1 MANIII
7 IHGLGGSP
15 QEIWFPWLKEEL
27 ERLGHTVF
35 VPEFPNPKLPQLNEW
50 LAHLNNFEIDQNT
63 IFIGHSL
70 AVPLTLHFLEKHKL
84 KAAFFVG
91 GFCNLLSGGL
101 DKYIRSFIKPFD
113 WQTIKQNCSQ
123 FYVFNSDNDSYVPLS
138 KGKELAE
145 NLGVKLNMV
154 KGAGHFNEE
163 KKFELLLE
171 KVKKEIN

>member
-7 IHGLGGSP
+7 IHGLGENP

-27 ERLGHTVF
+27 EQLGHTVF
-35 VPEFPNPKLPQLNEW
+35 VPEFPNPKRPQLNEW
-50 LAHLNNFEIDQNT
+50 LTKLGEYEIDSET

-70 AVPLTLHFLEKHKL
+70 AVPLTLHYLENNKL

-91 GFCNLLSGGL
+91 GFCNLLSEGL
-101 DKYIRSFIKPFD
+101 DKYIGTFIKPFD
-113 WQTIKQNCSQ
+113 WNKIKQNCSQ
-123 FYVFNSDNDSYVPLS
+123 FYVFNSDNDSYVPFS
-138 KGKELAE
+138 KGEELAN
-145 NLGVKLNMV
+145 NLGVTLNLV

-171 KVKKEIN
+171 VIKNENN

>member
-7 IHGLGGSP
+7 IHGLGGNP

-35 VPEFPNPKLPQLNEW
+35 VPELPNPKRPQLNEW
-50 LAHLNNFEIDQNT
+50 LAKLDEYEIDSET

-70 AVPLTLHFLEKHKL
+70 AVPLTLHFLEKRKL
-84 KAAFFVG
+84 KSAFFVG
-91 GFCNLLSGGL
+91 GFCSLL
-101 DKYIRSFIKPFD
+101 DERFNKYIDSFIKPFD
-113 WQTIKQNCSQ
+113 WEKIKQNCSQ

-138 KGKELAE
+138 RGEELAN
-145 NLGVKLNMV
+145 NLGVTLNLV

-171 KVKKEIN
+171 VIKNENN